1 MADPTKTVPDEED
14 IIDPTVP
21 VAVAGQDG
29 GDDDDIDPLAPLD
42 DDDITGPLSDHE
54 KGLLSDEELAALTD
68 DEEGDEGDGD
78 AQVETAAAAVATETP
93 AVATQPAA
101 PQAEAAKV
109 APASDAISEE
119 AVTAA
124 ETALEDLRTKR
135 TAINTRYD
143 DGEMTAAER
152 DAEQRAI
159 DDQIGTHAAV
169 IARAEDSYKQQV
181 ATFKDEAVAYFA
193 EVPFLSEAGHI
204 EAFDRIVRQV
214 SASPL
219 AEGLTFRQM
228 LETAHRRYEAEAA
241 LYGVALPQPAPKVG
255 AATAKI
261 EPAPASAPA
270 PAVKPKPALAA
281 KPEAPV
287 TLRNVPAAAITG
299 TSEGKYSSM
308 EEQFNAI
315 PEADV
320 RGRERFL
327 ARMSAEERE
336 FFSSADF

>member
-21 VAVAGQDG
+21 VAGAGQDEG
-29 GDDDDIDPLAPLD
+29 EDDDIDPLAPLD

-78 AQVETAAAAVATETP
+78 AQVETAAAVAAETP

-101 PQAEAAKV
+101 PQADAAKV
-109 APASDAISEE
+109 APAAESISEE

-143 DGEMTAAER
+143 DGELTAAER

-169 IARAEDSYKQQV
+169 IARAEDSYKQMV
-181 ATFKDEAVAYFA
+181 ATFKDEATAYFA

-204 EAFDRIVRQV
+204 EAFDRIVHQV

-219 AEGLTFRQM
+219 AERLTFRQI

-241 LYGVALPQPAPKVG
+241 LYGVELPQPAPKVG

-261 EPAPASAPA
+261 EPAPAPA
-270 PAVKPKPALAA
+270 AKPKPALAP

-299 TSEGKYSSM
+299 TSEGKYSSL
-308 EEQFNAI
+308 EQQFNAI
-315 PEADV
+315 PENDV

-327 ARMSAEERE
+327 ARMSPEERE
-336 FFSSADF
+336 FFSSADV